1 MKHMESDAF
10 VRLIAYQHTVGTMEY
25 IAMQDAEDGVPGG
38 FRFTITS
45 PDKAALKLSVD
56 LEASVLNPTIDALL
70 DLKDVQEQM
79 AWREAGSP

>member
-25 IAMQDAEDGVPGG
+25 IAIQDAEDGGG

-45 PDKAALKLSVD
+45 PDRTALKLSVY
-56 LEASVLNPTIDALL
+56 LEASVLNPMIDALL
-70 DLKDVQEQM
+70 DLKDAQERM
-79 AWREAGSP
+79 AWRKAGSS